1 MARCMK
7 PDPHVSKD
15 FKICDPADGGRIPL
29 ATHEWLKAAAKGSA
43 LECDTP
49 NASVPDRRRSV
60 AGHAAC
66 PVRRIA
72 CSPGL
77 RHSADS

>member
-7 PDPHVSKD
+7 PDSRVSKD

-43 LECDTP
+43 LECDT
-49 NASVPDRRRSV
+49 AK
-60 AGHAAC
+60 
-66 PVRRIA
+66 RI
-72 CSPGL
+72 
-77 RHSADS
+77 RT